1 MDFSKLLRTCYML
14 KVVTRIFQN
23 CFMGLSKLP
32 HGFVKVFTWICQCF
46 SLFSCHL
53 TSKTNISKLVE
64 SSALKVLIASGLL
77 YLWQCFMLW
86 SFFTVNMHSTHCIV
100 LCQSCLCHRFCFLI
114 VIAIVIVIT
123 TCILRKEWESTW
135 WPGVYIALRGRPAQD
150 KGNTALT

>member
-1 MDFSKLLRTCYML
+1 MDFSKLLY
-14 KVVTRIFQN
+14 
-23 CFMGLSKLP
+23 
-32 HGFVKVFTWICQCF
+32 VFITLCQTK
-46 SLFSCHL
+46 SSCRL
-53 TSKTNISKLVE
+53 TKISKLIE
-64 SSALKVLIASGLL
+64 ASALKVLNASGPL

-86 SFFTVNMHSTHCIV
+86 SFFTVNMHSIHCIV
-100 LCQSCLCHRFCFLI
+100 SCQSCSCHRFCFLI